1 MRDQASKLSWL
12 RKDRV
17 ISGFLDLDLNFETT
31 VYLGIYNGDRYIA
44 DRIKELE
51 NQTSQDFYLIV
62 TDNCSPEFK
71 LDFVENQLQSSSLF
85 ANRYL
90 VTQNPVNLGN
100 LGSIQLNLDLVPT
113 PWITFFHQDDK
124 YLPNHVAVHLD
135 AITNADESKG
145 SVSTDLGSRDI
156 EGNKIPVPPR
166 ANWFIKQTSKQS
178 IFLANVAEQVVLF
191 PALSIRTKNL
201 DSDRV
206 PPHSVA
212 FADSEHTLFALM
224 MGEHEFIPKETAL
237 YTENPFSESHILGK
251 ASINLAATL
260 GLLRVFTSQEFVE
273 YVCKIASDERA
284 EFVVKL
290 EESIRKRIPNV
301 EFAELVWTV
310 SLEQLNCAW
319 GYEEPYST
327 AATRDIF
334 SQLGESYTP
343 DILNGILSKLGVPT
357 EQNSQ
362 GIDQVNSSESVAT
375 QNRIPGPS
383 KIEKKQKLTVLSAL
397 YQVVGR
403 LPYFIR
409 KRIFKIYNFLTSMQ
423 HRNSKG
429 TF

>member
-1 MRDQASKLSWL
+1 MREKASKLSWL

-17 ISGFLDLDLNFETT
+17 INGFLNLDLNFATT
-31 VYLGIYNGDRYIA
+31 VYLGIYKGDKYIA

-71 LDFVENQLQSSSLF
+71 LDFVENQIQSSGLF

-90 VTQNPVNLGN
+90 ITQNPVNLGN

-135 AITNADESKG
+135 AITHADKSTG

-156 EGNKIPVPPR
+156 EGKKIPVPPR

-191 PALSIRTKNL
+191 PALSIRTHNL
-201 DSDRV
+201 GSDRV
-206 PPHSVA
+206 PAHSVA

-251 ASINLAATL
+251 ASITLAATL
-260 GLLRVFTSQEFVE
+260 GLLRVFNSQEFVE
-273 YVCKIASDERA
+273 YACKITSDERA

-319 GYEEPYST
+319 GYKEPHST

-334 SQLGESYTP
+334 SLLGESYTP
-343 DILNGILSKLGVPT
+343 DILNGILSSLGSLM
-357 EQNSQ
+357 EDDSK
-362 GIDQVNSSESVAT
+362 GINHVSPSASLVIESGVLDSSKK
-375 QNRIPGPS
+375 Q
-383 KIEKKQKLTVLSAL
+383 KKQKLTILSAL

-409 KRIFKIYNFLTSMQ
+409 KRIFKIYNFLKSMPN
-423 HRNSKG
+423 RRSKG

>member
-17 ISGFLDLDLNFETT
+17 VSGDLNRALNFETT
-31 VYLGIYNGDRYIA
+31 VYLGIYNGDKYIV

-51 NQTSQDFYLIV
+51 NQTSQDFFLIV
-62 TDNCSPEFK
+62 ADNCSREFK

-90 VTQNPVNLGN
+90 IIQNPVNLGAI
-100 LGSIQLNLDLVPT
+100 GSFQLNLDLVPT

-124 YLPNHVAVHLD
+124 YLPNHVAIHLN
-135 AITNADESKG
+135 AIALADESKG
-145 SVSTDLGSRDI
+145 SFSTDLGSRDF
-156 EGNKIPVPPR
+156 EGKKIPAPPR
-166 ANWFIKQTSKQS
+166 ANWFIKQTSQQS
-178 IFLANVAEQVVLF
+178 IFLANVAEQVVPF

-201 DSDRV
+201 VTDRV

-224 MGEHEFIPKETAL
+224 MGKHEFIPKETGF
-237 YTENPFSESHILGK
+237 YTENPLSESHILGK
-251 ASINLAATL
+251 ATLTVAATL
-260 GLLRVFTSQEFVE
+260 GLLRVFASQEFAE

-284 EFVVKL
+284 EFVAKL
-290 EESIRKRIPNV
+290 EQSIRQRLPNV
-301 EFAELVWTV
+301 QYADLVWAV
-310 SLEQLNCAW
+310 SLEQLNNAW

-327 AATRDIF
+327 AATRDVF
-334 SQLGESYTP
+334 SLLGESYTP
-343 DILNGILSKLGVPT
+343 DILNGILSKLGAPK
-357 EQNSQ
+357 EYNGK
-362 GIDQVNSSESVAT
+362 GINPLIPSDSLASENGVFDSS
-375 QNRIPGPS
+375 
-383 KIEKKQKLTVLSAL
+383 KKEKKRKLTLLSAL

-423 HRNSKG
+423 NRNSKD

>member
-1 MRDQASKLSWL
+1 MKDQASKLSWL
-12 RKDRV
+12 RKARV
-17 ISGFLDLDLNFETT
+17 ISGELNPDLNFETT
-31 VYLGIYNGDRYIA
+31 VYLGIYNGDQYIV
-44 DRIKELE
+44 DRIKDLE

-62 TDNCSPEFK
+62 ADNCSREFK
-71 LDFVENQLQSSSLF
+71 LDFLENQLQSSSLF

-90 VTQNPVNLGN
+90 IIQNPVNLGAI
-100 LGSIQLNLDLVPT
+100 GSFQLNLDLVPS

-135 AITNADESKG
+135 AISVADESTG
-145 SVSTDLGSRDI
+145 SISTDLGSRDL
-156 EGNKIPVPPR
+156 EGKKIPAPPR
-166 ANWFIKQTSKQS
+166 ANWFIKQTSQHS
-178 IFLANVAEQVVLF
+178 TFLANVAEQVVPF
-191 PALSIRTKNL
+191 PALSIRTQNL
-201 DSDRV
+201 VTDRV

-212 FADSEHTLFALM
+212 FADTEHTLFALM
-224 MGEHEFIPKETAL
+224 MGEHEFIPKETGF

-251 ASINLAATL
+251 ATISLAATL

-273 YVCKIASDERA
+273 YAFKIAPDERA
-284 EFVVKL
+284 EFVAKL
-290 EESIRKRIPNV
+290 EQSIWKRIPNV
-301 EFAELVWTV
+301 EHADLVWTI

-319 GYEEPYST
+319 GYEEPHST

-334 SQLGESYTP
+334 SLLGESYTP
-343 DILNGILSKLGVPT
+343 DILNGMLSKLGAPT
-357 EQNSQ
+357 GYNSK
-362 GIDQVNSSESVAT
+362 GKNPLSPSASLASENEALDST
-375 QNRIPGPS
+375 
-383 KIEKKQKLTVLSAL
+383 KKEKKRKLTVLSAL

>member
-1 MRDQASKLSWL
+1 MSDQASKLLWL

-17 ISGFLDLDLNFETT
+17 ISGVLNLDLNFDTT
-31 VYLGIYNGDRYIA
+31 VYLGIYNGDKYIA

-51 NQTSQDFYLIV
+51 NQTSQNFYLIV

-71 LDFVENQLQSSSLF
+71 LDFVENQLKSSGLF

-90 VTQNPVNLGN
+90 ITQNPVNLGN

-135 AITNADESKG
+135 AMTHADESKG

-156 EGNKIPVPPR
+156 EGKKIPVPPR

-201 DSDRV
+201 GSDRV

-224 MGEHEFIPKETAL
+224 MGDHEFIPKETAL

-251 ASINLAATL
+251 ASITLAATL
-260 GLLRVFTSQEFVE
+260 GLLRVFNSQEFVE
-273 YVCKIASDERA
+273 YACKITSDERA

-290 EESIRKRIPNV
+290 EESIRKRIHNV
-301 EFAELVWTV
+301 EFAELVRTV

-319 GYEEPYST
+319 GYKEPYST
-327 AATRDIF
+327 AATRDVF
-334 SQLGESYTP
+334 SLLGESYTP
-343 DILNGILSKLGVPT
+343 DILNGILSKLGAPT
-357 EQNSQ
+357 EHHSK
-362 GIDQVNSSESVAT
+362 GINHVSPSASLVSESGVLDS
-375 QNRIPGPS
+375 S
-383 KIEKKQKLTVLSAL
+383 KKEKKRKLTVLSAL

-409 KRIFKIYNFLTSMQ
+409 KRIFMIYNFLKSMPN
-423 HRNSKG
+423 RRSKG
-429 TF
+429 TL

>member
-1 MRDQASKLSWL
+1 MIDEASKLSWI

-17 ISGFLDLDLNFETT
+17 ISGFLNLDLNFGTT
-31 VYLGIYNGDRYIA
+31 VYLGIYNGDKYIA

-51 NQTSQDFYLIV
+51 NQTSQDFYLII

-71 LDFVENQLQSSSLF
+71 LDFVENQLKSSGLF

-90 VTQNPVNLGN
+90 ITQNPVNLGN

-156 EGNKIPVPPR
+156 EGKKIPVPPR

-201 DSDRV
+201 GSDRV

-251 ASINLAATL
+251 ASITLAATL
-260 GLLRVFTSQEFVE
+260 GLLRVFNSQEFVE
-273 YVCKIASDERA
+273 YACKITSAERA

-319 GYEEPYST
+319 GYKEPYST
-327 AATRDIF
+327 AATRDVF
-334 SQLGESYTP
+334 SLLGESYTP
-343 DILNGILSKLGVPT
+343 DILNGILSKLGAST
-357 EQNSQ
+357 EHNSK
-362 GIDQVNSSESVAT
+362 GTNHVSPSTSLVSESGVLDS
-375 QNRIPGPS
+375 S
-383 KIEKKQKLTVLSAL
+383 KKETKQKLTVLSAL

-409 KRIFKIYNFLTSMQ
+409 KRIFKIYNFLKSMPN
-423 HRNSKG
+423 RRSKG
-429 TF
+429 TL

>member
-17 ISGFLDLDLNFETT
+17 ISGFLNLDLNFATT
-31 VYLGIYNGDRYIA
+31 VYLGIYNGDKYIA

-51 NQTSQDFYLIV
+51 NQTSQDFFLII

-71 LDFVENQLQSSSLF
+71 LDFVENQLKSSSLF

-90 VTQNPVNLGN
+90 ITQNPVNLGN

-113 PWITFFHQDDK
+113 TWMTFFHQDDK

-273 YVCKIASDERA
+273 YVCKITSDERA

-362 GIDQVNSSESVAT
+362 GIDQVNSSGSMAT

-383 KIEKKQKLTVLSAL
+383 KIEKKRKLTVLSAL

-409 KRIFKIYNFLTSMQ
+409 KRIFKIYNFLKSMPDR
-423 HRNSKG
+423 HSKG
-429 TF
+429 NF

>member
-1 MRDQASKLSWL
+1 MRDQDSKLSWL

-31 VYLGIYNGDRYIA
+31 VYFGIYNGDKYIA
-44 DRIKELE
+44 ERIKELE

-62 TDNCSPEFK
+62 TDNCTPEFK
-71 LDFVENQLQSSSLF
+71 LDFVENQLKSSSLF

-90 VTQNPVNLGN
+90 ITQNPVNLGN

-124 YLPNHVAVHLD
+124 YLPNHVSVHLD

-224 MGEHEFIPKETAL
+224 MGEHEFIPKETVL

-327 AATRDIF
+327 AATKDIF

-362 GIDQVNSSESVAT
+362 GIDQFNSYGSVAT

-383 KIEKKQKLTVLSAL
+383 KIEKKRKLTVLSAL

-423 HRNSKG
+423 HRQSKG

>member
-17 ISGFLDLDLNFETT
+17 ISGFLNLDLNFATT
-31 VYLGIYNGDRYIA
+31 VYLGIYNGDKYIA

-71 LDFVENQLQSSSLF
+71 LDFVENQLKSSSLF

-90 VTQNPVNLGN
+90 ITQNPVNLGN

-113 PWITFFHQDDK
+113 PWMTFFHQDDK

-135 AITNADESKG
+135 AITNAEESKG

-191 PALSIRTKNL
+191 PALSIRTHNL

-224 MGEHEFIPKETAL
+224 KGEHVFIPKETAL

-251 ASINLAATL
+251 ATITLAATL

-273 YVCKIASDERA
+273 YACKIAPGERD
-284 EFVVKL
+284 EFVAKL
-290 EESIRKRIPNV
+290 EESIRKRLPNV
-301 EFAELVWTV
+301 EYAELVWTV

-334 SQLGESYTP
+334 SLLGESYTP

-357 EQNSQ
+357 GQKSK
-362 GIDQVNSSESVAT
+362 GIDPVNPSGSLAT
-375 QNRIPGPS
+375 QNRAHGPS
-383 KIEKKQKLTVLSAL
+383 KTGKKRKLTVLSAL

-409 KRIFKIYNFLTSMQ
+409 KRIFKIYNFLKSMQ
-423 HRNSKG
+423 HRQSKG